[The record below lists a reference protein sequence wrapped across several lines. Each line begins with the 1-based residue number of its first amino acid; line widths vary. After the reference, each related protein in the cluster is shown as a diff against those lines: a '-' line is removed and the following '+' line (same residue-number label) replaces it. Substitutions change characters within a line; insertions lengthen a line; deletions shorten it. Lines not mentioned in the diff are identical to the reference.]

1 MRVIVL
7 GAGVIGITSAYY
19 LARAGHEVTVI
30 DKQTAPAMETSFAN
44 AGQISPGYASPWAAP
59 GVPLKAIKWLLQKHA
74 PLAIKADGSLAQL
87 RWIYAM
93 LCNCN
98 AHRYAIN
105 KARMVRLANYSRT
118 CLQKLRAEIPLAYE
132 GRQYGTLQLFRTQK
146 QLDNSIRD
154 IAVLNEAGIPHQLL
168 DAQQITQI
176 EPALASVREKLSGG
190 LHLPHDET
198 GDCFLFT
205 TQLAQLAKELG
216 VQFRYQTIIKNIQI
230 NSRIAEAI
238 TILNRDTQAQQSLHA
253 DAFVMALSSYSAE
266 LLKPWIQLPVYP
278 IKGYSITMPIQQPE
292 HAPKSTL
299 LDETYKVALTRFE
312 QRIRVGG
319 MAHVTGFDYRLPQS
333 KRSTLHFVL
342 NDLFPN
348 AIQPIP
354 LKSDNTD
361 ADHFWSG
368 LRPMTPDGTPIVG
381 ASKIKNLWINTGHGT
396 LGWTMACGS
405 AALISD
411 LISNRTPEIDA
422 SDLSIAR
429 YV

>member
-19 LARAGHEVTVI
+19 LARAGHEVIVI
-30 DKQTAPAMETSFAN
+30 DRQTAPAMETSFAN

-74 PLAIKADGSLAQL
+74 PLAIKLDGSLAQL
-87 RWIYAM
+87 HWIYTM
-93 LCNCN
+93 LRNCN
-98 AHRYAIN
+98 AQRYKVN
-105 KARMVRLANYSRT
+105 KARMVRLANYSQA
-118 CLQKLRAEIPLAYE
+118 CLHKLRSEIPLAYE

-154 IAVLNEAGIPHQLL
+154 ITVLTAAGIPHQLL
-168 DAQQITQI
+168 NAQQITQI

-205 TQLAQLAKELG
+205 TQLAQSAQQLG
-216 VQFRYQTIIKNIQI
+216 VQFRYHTTIQNIQVT
-230 NSRIAEAI
+230 SDSAQAI
-238 TILNRDTQAQQSLHA
+238 TVVDHNTQVQQSLYA
-253 DAFVMALSSYSAE
+253 DAFVMALSSYSTE
-266 LLKPWIQLPVYP
+266 LLKPWMTLPVYP
-278 IKGYSITMPIQQPE
+278 IKGYSITMPIQEPI
-292 HAPKSTL
+292 HAPRSTL

-319 MAHVTGFDYRLPQS
+319 MAHVSGFDQHLSQT

-342 NDLFPN
+342 NDLFPE
-348 AIQPIP
+348 AIQPIL
-354 LKSDNTD
+354 LKPDNTNVD
-361 ADHFWSG
+361 QFWSG
-368 LRPMTPDGTPIVG
+368 FRPMTPDGTPIVG
-381 ASKIKNLWINTGHGT
+381 PCRIKNLWLNTGHGT

-411 LISNRTPEIDA
+411 LISKRTPEIEAD
-422 SDLSIAR
+422 DLAITR
-429 YV
+429 YQ